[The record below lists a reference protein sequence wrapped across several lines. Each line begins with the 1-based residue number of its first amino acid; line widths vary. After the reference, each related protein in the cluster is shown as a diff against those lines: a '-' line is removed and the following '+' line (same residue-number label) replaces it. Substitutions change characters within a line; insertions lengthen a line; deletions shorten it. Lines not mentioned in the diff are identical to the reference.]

1 MHRGYLV
8 LGEKTRRLLT
18 GALGQSWDVTVV
30 SDGCA
35 ALALLAAE
43 VFDVAVLGAE
53 GNTQQTAADFVQ
65 AVKRIAPETELII
78 LSHGRP
84 GAWPPWECL
93 PEVYGVLAW
102 PIDSEAGG
110 AHAWRGSRAAE
121 IARRDRPPACRAST
135 MRLPAACSN
144 HEAGGEMTWRAGEP
158 GEVGFNRPHY

>member
-1 MHRGYLV
+1 MNAPRLLV
-8 LGEKTRRLLT
+8 LGEKTRRLLA

-65 AVKRIAPETELII
+65 AVKRIAPETELVI

-102 PIDSEAGG
+102 PIDSEVAVRTLGG
-110 AHAWRGSRAAE
+110 AAERRRLRAE
-121 IARRDRPPACRAST
+121 IDHLRAELRR
-135 MRLPAACSN
+135 
-144 HEAGGEMTWRAGEP
+144 
-158 GEVGFNRPHY
+158 